1 MIVMDN
7 NNIAGVAGRM
17 SNRLITVAEMLRG
30 DKAGLKVADVGCDH
44 GYVSIYL
51 VQSGIASSAIAMD
64 VRKGPLSGAQDNIR
78 AYGLENAITT
88 RLSDGVKELKKGEAD
103 SLIVAGMGGKLMISI
118 LDACSL
124 RELGIETAVL
134 QPQSDI
140 PEFRQ
145 YLRDKGY
152 VITDEKIIYEEG
164 KYYFPMKVSL
174 SSIDEGTFGISF
186 ERIFS
191 GYDDISNEQRLRI
204 CNRFG
209 EHNLIK
215 KDSLLLNYL
224 THGREVCM
232 SILKC
237 LDEGHT
243 DRQKEVEEELSD
255 ISFAI
260 KYLDE

>member
-1 MIVMDN
+1 MDN
-7 NNIAGVAGRM
+7 NNISVASKM
-17 SNRLITVAEMLRG
+17 SDRLITVAEMLRS
-30 DKAGLKVADVGCDH
+30 DKTGLKVADVGCDH
-44 GYVSIYL
+44 GYVSIYMI
-51 VQSGIASSAIAMD
+51 QSGIASSAIAMD

-78 AYGLENAITT
+78 SYGLENVVTT

-103 SLIVAGMGGKLMISI
+103 SLIVAGMGGKLMLSI
-118 LDACSL
+118 IDACPL
-124 RELGIETAVL
+124 DELGIETAVL

-164 KYYFPMKVSL
+164 KYYFPMKVSISPSNEEL
-174 SSIDEGTFGISF
+174 SDISF
-186 ERIFS
+186 DRIFA
-191 GYDDISNEQRLRI
+191 GHEDISEEQRLRI

-224 THGREVCM
+224 THGREVCE

-237 LDEGHT
+237 LDDGHSG
-243 DRQKEVEEELSD
+243 RKKEIEEELSD